1 MYILFFIVKTKV
13 TRKWHEMRNDLE
25 QSIFNITDG
34 DAKILDGQAG
44 NYKKDVFMGHCSEDG
59 QNGYL
64 PIAASKEVME
74 DVAAKLW
81 NR

>member
-1 MYILFFIVKTKV
+1 MA
-13 TRKWHEMRNDLE
+13 RKWHEMRYDLE
-25 QSIFNITDG
+25 QSIFNITGG

-44 NYKKDVFMGHCSEDG
+44 SYKEDVFMGHCSEDG

-74 DVAAKLW
+74 IVAATLW